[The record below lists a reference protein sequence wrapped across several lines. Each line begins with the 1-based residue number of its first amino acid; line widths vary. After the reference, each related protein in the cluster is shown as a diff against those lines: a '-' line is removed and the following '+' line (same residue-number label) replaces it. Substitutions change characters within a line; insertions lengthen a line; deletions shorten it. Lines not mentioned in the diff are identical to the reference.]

1 MLKILYSVALLTLI
15 LAPMSSAQNYSL
27 AGNNSTQTQTAA
39 GAWLDRQKPEQT
51 AQSSVTFKAGPFSAR
66 TQNQGRFLNLQQTVS
81 SMPYAGSDIAPG
93 NLALR
98 QQKLSKLQRTTLDP
112 LVNGND
118 AVFGDE
124 GAVYQG
130 FTKEHRLINVI
141 PEGLSTGHPSDAPD
155 AGGYAN

>member
-1 MLKILYSVALLTLI
+1 MIEI
-15 LAPMSSAQNYSL
+15 
-27 AGNNSTQTQTAA
+27 
-39 GAWLDRQKPEQT
+39 R
-51 AQSSVTFKAGPFSAR
+51 R
-66 TQNQGRFLNLQQTVS
+66 TETVS

-141 PEGLSTGHPSDAPD
+141 RLTRHRLPFGFAYCCCLQESSSAPRTL
-155 AGGYAN
+155 GPI